1 MHGFVL
7 SGDLPAEPG
16 RTHPFCPTYV
26 FINGRNKNNTEMNI
40 KLKILGGSLSMIV
53 PIQIVV
59 FHTIHANNTELV
71 HPFGKNVQPLS
82 DVLDENVRNLMQ

>member
-1 MHGFVL
+1 
-7 SGDLPAEPG
+7 
-16 RTHPFCPTYV
+16 
-26 FINGRNKNNTEMNI
+26 MNI